1 MAKQVLGCIGY
12 SKVGRDIA
20 LISDEWAKH
29 LDADLHLLH
38 IRNPSPYAPESSG
51 KLATFIEELDL
62 HTTPHLHTP
71 LGKPEH
77 LIPKMAERLQADL
90 IITAAHSHTA
100 IGRMLAGSV
109 SNAIVHHAH
118 CPVLV
123 VRRPEPP
130 PGGGILVP
138 IDFTDI
144 NARVIQLADTRAHDY
159 GCPLHFIHVA
169 PDPASFV
176 GWTGTPMID
185 PITPAPEAREMQ
197 TAMAT
202 EQIEQLIR
210 RVGVTANYDITIAFG
225 KPYEEILRVQQEK
238 EASLIMLAAHSHNAL
253 ERLLLGGNTRH
264 LLNSVPCSLYIHKE
278 AERAKDTA
286 VIPDVSRLMFTPL

>member
-1 MAKQVLGCIGY
+1 M
-12 SKVGRDIA
+12 
-20 LISDEWAKH
+20 
-29 LDADLHLLH
+29 
-38 IRNPSPYAPESSG
+38 
-51 KLATFIEELDL
+51 
-62 HTTPHLHTP
+62 
-71 LGKPEH
+71 
-77 LIPKMAERLQADL
+77 
-90 IITAAHSHTA
+90 
-100 IGRMLAGSV
+100 
-109 SNAIVHHAH
+109 
-118 CPVLV
+118 
-123 VRRPEPP
+123 
-130 PGGGILVP
+130 P

-144 NARVIQLADTRAHDY
+144 NARVMQLADTRAHDY
-159 GCPLHFIHVA
+159 GCLLHFIHVA

-225 KPYEEILRVQQEK
+225 KPYEEILRVQREK